1 MPVDRDAMLGPAVL
15 GLAANILAWAGQGD
29 EAVQLLRRA
38 NAVPNNVPAWAMV
51 RDPLLAVPL
60 TGDPAFEALKSEFD
74 PPS

>member
-1 MPVDRDAMLGPAVL
+1 MLGPAVL

-38 NAVPNNVPAWAMV
+38 NAVPNYVPAWAMV

-60 TGDPAFEALKSEFD
+60 AGNSAFEALKREFD